1 MNTFSE
7 RVQLIIEPWNGVK
20 VCVADVRGAEFVAP
34 GALAVTS

>member
-20 VCVADVRGAEFVAP
+20 VCVADVRGASLWHPER
-34 GALAVTS
+34 LL